1 MVAFRM
7 HPSAC
12 LTLTEFFAWVPEDR
26 SVRSWQLID
35 GQPAA
40 MAPATEAH
48 GALQSEI
55 ARLIGNHLVA
65 KGGPCRVISEGGIV
79 PRVRSDRNYRIPDL
93 SVTCAPPS
101 TNFMVA
107 EPILLIEIL
116 SPGNE
121 AETWAN
127 VWAYATIPSVM
138 EILVVSSTKI
148 EADQLRRCDDGS
160 RPETPARISPESDL
174 HLASIDFTAPLASFY
189 RTTALSAAAGG

>member
-7 HPSAC
+7 PPSPYV
-12 LTLTEFFAWVPEDR
+12 TLAEFFAWVPEDR

-48 GALQSEI
+48 GALQMEI
-55 ARLIGNHLVA
+55 GALLRNHLLA

-79 PRVRSDRNYRIPDL
+79 PRVRSDRNYRVPDL
-93 SVTCAPPS
+93 GVTCAPPS
-101 TNFMVA
+101 TNLMVA
-107 EPILLIEIL
+107 EPVLLIEIL

-121 AETWAN
+121 AETWSN

-148 EADQLRRCDDGS
+148 EADLLRRCDDGS
-160 RPETPARISPESDL
+160 WPETPDRISPEGDL
-174 HLASIDFTAPLASFY
+174 QLASIDFSAPLASFS
-189 RTTALSAAAGG
+189 RTTVLNTAAGG